1 MRLTECFIN
10 IIAYVGYFLKS
21 AAVRQPSYD
30 QVRTDIQRLIAE
42 SERCLEN
49 GTVSRGDYDLA
60 RFAIFAWIDEA
71 ILSSTWD
78 GKTHWQRE
86 KLQRIYYETDDAGEK
101 FFEKLDLNTIGPHQ
115 RDIREIYYLCLAMGF
130 TGQYC
135 NEGDEFLLE
144 QVKSRNLKIL
154 FGSSMGMPS
163 LDEDQLFSEAY
174 QDKPAKPPDS
184 GPRLFSPLTLM
195 CLGVPVVIYLMLFIY
210 FSLDL
215 KRLGEEIIKLVS

>member
-21 AAVRQPSYD
+21 VAVRQPSYD
-30 QVRTDIQRLIAE
+30 QVRTDIRRLIAE
-42 SERCLEN
+42 SERHLEN
-49 GTVSRGDYDLA
+49 GTVSREDYDLA

-71 ILSSTWD
+71 ILSSPWD

-115 RDIREIYYLCLAMGF
+115 RDVREIYYLCLAMGF

-163 LDEDQLFSEAY
+163 LDEDELFPEAY
-174 QDKPAKPPDS
+174 QDKPAKPPDT
-184 GPRLFSPLTLM
+184 GPRLFSPVTLI
-195 CLGVPVVIYLMLFIY
+195 CLGVPVVIYLILFIY
-210 FSLDL
+210 FSLGL
-215 KRLGEEIIKLVS
+215 KNLGDEIIKLVS

>member
-21 AAVRQPSYD
+21 AAIRQPSYD
-30 QVRTDIQRLIAE
+30 QVRTDIRRLIAE
-42 SERCLEN
+42 SERHLEN
-49 GTVSRGDYDLA
+49 ETVSREDYDLA

-71 ILSSTWD
+71 ILSSQWD

-101 FFEKLDLNTIGPHQ
+101 FFEKLDLNTIGPQQ
-115 RDIREIYYLCLAMGF
+115 RDVREIYYLCLAMGF

-135 NEGDEFLLE
+135 NEGDELLLE
-144 QVKSRNLKIL
+144 QVKSKNLKIL

-163 LDEDQLFSEAY
+163 LDEDELFPEAY
-174 QDKPAKPPDS
+174 QDRPAKPPDT
-184 GPRLFSPLTLM
+184 GLRFFSPLTLI
-195 CLGVPVVIYLMLFIY
+195 CLGVPVVIYLILFIY

-215 KRLGEEIIKLVS
+215 KNLGDEIIKLVS

>member
-1 MRLTECFIN
+1 MRLTECFIK

-21 AAVRQPSYD
+21 VAVRQPSYD

-49 GTVSRGDYDLA
+49 GTVSRNDYDLA

-71 ILSSTWD
+71 ILSSPWD

-115 RDIREIYYLCLAMGF
+115 RDVREIYYLCLAMGF

-135 NEGDEFLLE
+135 NKGDEFLLE

-163 LDEDQLFSEAY
+163 LDEEQIFPEAY
-174 QDKPAKPPDS
+174 QNKPAKLPDS
-184 GPRLFSPLTLM
+184 GPRLFSPLTLI

-215 KRLGEEIIKLVS
+215 KKLGEEIIKLVS